1 MCRAVGGVANAL
13 TRPNLLGLEGK
24 AAFGGGF
31 GDWGEWEKEEEEGED
46 EREEKAKATG
56 IADAATALVVATN
69 L

>member
-1 MCRAVGGVANAL
+1 MCRAVGGVANVL

-24 AAFGGGF
+24 AAFGGF
-31 GDWGEWEKEEEEGED
+31 GDWGEWEKEEEGED